1 MKFVRYGGKGHEKPG
16 LIDEQGQLR
25 DLSGEIPDLAGD
37 YLNPD
42 NLKKIT
48 DKKTNDLPV
57 VSGTPRLAAP
67 ITDVGKIIGIGLNY
81 ADHAKEANME
91 IPSEPLLFFK
101 AVTSLAG
108 PDDPFKLP
116 PNSTKVDW
124 EVELAIIIGKRAQHI
139 GEHEVI
145 DHIAGYAVIN
155 DISERAWQLEN
166 TGQWV
171 KGKSYDGFAPLG
183 PWLVTPDEIP
193 DPGNLAIW
201 LELNGARV
209 QDGSTRTMVYGVKT
223 LVSYISQYMTLMP
236 GDVIATGTPP
246 GVGLGMSPPQFL
258 TPSDTMRLGIEGLGE
273 QKQVVQ

>member
-1 MKFVRYGGKGHEKPG
+1 MKFVRYGDKGHEKPG
-16 LIDEQGQLR
+16 LIDGDGQLR
-25 DLSGEIPDLAGD
+25 DLSGEIPDLTGD
-37 YLNPD
+37 YLNPVY
-42 NLKKIT
+42 LKKLA

-57 VSGTPRLAAP
+57 VSGAPRLGAP
-67 ITDVGKIIGIGLNY
+67 VTGIGKIIGIGLNY

-108 PDDPFKLP
+108 PDDPLKLP

-124 EVELAIIIGKRAQHI
+124 EVELAIVIGKRAQHI
-139 GEHEVI
+139 AENAAI

-155 DISERAWQLEN
+155 DVSERAWQLEN

-183 PWLVTPDEIP
+183 PWLVTPDEIV
-193 DPGNLAIW
+193 DPENLPIW
-201 LELNGARV
+201 LELNGTRV
-209 QDGSTRTMVYGVKT
+209 QNGLTSTLVYGVKT

-246 GVGLGMSPPQFL
+246 GVGLGMSPPRFL
-258 TPSDTMRLGIEGLGE
+258 TSGDVMRLGIEGLG
-273 QKQVVQ
+273 QQNQIVQ